1 MNTTFP
7 RVSDPDFF
15 FHSTVDMLL
24 SSNFK
29 LHNPWSKVHK
39 NGSDIA
45 ASVEYGF
52 NVVVCAAVAT
62 FDDVKE
68 KSIKK
73 LLKYTVIYGL
83 WVLLYNYFLK
93 SEIDMVFAREKK
105 TMLN

>member
-1 MNTTFP
+1 M
-7 RVSDPDFF
+7 
-15 FHSTVDMLL
+15 
-24 SSNFK
+24 
-29 LHNPWSKVHK
+29 
-39 NGSDIA
+39 
-45 ASVEYGF
+45 
-52 NVVVCAAVAT
+52 VCAAVAT